1 MSKRYLTAFGQV
13 ELSDDVLDTLSR
25 YRQIKPS
32 SSEAGGQLFASFDG
46 DRMVILRATE
56 PTAKSRRGRTFFWPS
71 RYDEQ
76 KEIKALFAEG
86 LHYVGDWHSHPEFS
100 PEPSSADID
109 KIQGIFGS
117 SKHDLNCM
125 VMLIVGTSEATDG
138 VWFGSVSDEGV
149 HHATQVE

>member
-1 MSKRYLTAFGQV
+1 MSKLYLTAFGQV
-13 ELSDDVLDTLSR
+13 ELSEDVLDTLSR
-25 YRQIKPS
+25 YRQIKAS

-71 RYDEQ
+71 RQDEQ

-86 LHYVGDWHSHPEFS
+86 LHYVGDWHSHPELS
-100 PEPSSADID
+100 PEPSSDDID
-109 KIQGIFGS
+109 KILGIFGN

-125 VMLIVGTSEATDG
+125 VMLIVGTREAADG
-138 VWFGSVSDEGV
+138 IWFGSVSDEGV
-149 HHATQVE
+149 HHAKQVE